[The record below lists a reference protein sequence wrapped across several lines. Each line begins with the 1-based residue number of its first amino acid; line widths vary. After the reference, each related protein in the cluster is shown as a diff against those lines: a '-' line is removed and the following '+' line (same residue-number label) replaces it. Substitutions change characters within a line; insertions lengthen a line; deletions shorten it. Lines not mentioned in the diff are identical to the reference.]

1 MGYIIVIGIVY
12 LCINIVIA
20 SMMQNI
26 AELKGYEENRSAFVL
41 TLLLGIVGVLYVVAL
56 PDKKLNNNIEKL
68 IQCINKLSTNNITDI
83 HNMQY
88 NDKEELPPL

>member
-68 IQCINKLSTNNITDI
+68 IQCINKLSTNNITDT